1 MNKST
6 KKSLIFSILAV
17 VAIGIGIIVFCIA
30 GESIFDHYT
39 ISPDSDET
47 GAALGGLISALAGM
61 ITLFIVAVVDLILT
75 SMIVYMFAYFSHEN
89 ALTAIAELSETGGEL
104 KLPKFLRVFSVIEMI
119 ISGAAALITLLLF
132 MAIFAFG

>member
-6 KKSLIFSILAV
+6 KKSLIFSILAIV
-17 VAIGIGIIVFCIA
+17 AIAIGIIIFCIA

-39 ISPDSDET
+39 VPLDNNDP
-47 GAALGGLISALAGM
+47 GAAFGGLITALAGM
-61 ITLFIVAVVDLILT
+61 ITLFIVAVVDLIIT
-75 SMIVYMFAYFSHEN
+75 SMLVYAFAYFSHEN
-89 ALTAIAELSETGGEL
+89 ALTAIAELSETGGSL

-132 MAIFAFG
+132 MSIFAFG